1 MCHFLLYNALSVESM
16 CLRFFEPYWLL
27 DEIREWVNLKSI
39 LNIFSFILDE
49 PSKKSSRY

>member
-39 LNIFSFILDE
+39 LNVFSFIVRRVVDI
-49 PSKKSSRY
+49 K